1 VSALNQKELSLF
13 YSYCLNNLQQLED
26 EVYNLQVRIRF
37 RAVTVTDLVELIC
50 AQQRLETFKEV
61 TEHIKILLN
70 M

>member
-1 VSALNQKELSLF
+1 MSALNQKELSLF

>member
-1 VSALNQKELSLF
+1 MSALNQKELSLF

-70 M
+70 L

>member
-1 VSALNQKELSLF
+1 MSALNQKELSLF

-61 TEHIKILLN
+61 TEHIKILLSL
-70 M
+70 

>member
-1 VSALNQKELSLF
+1 MSALNQKELSLF

-37 RAVTVTDLVELIC
+37 RSVNVTDLVELIC

-70 M
+70 L